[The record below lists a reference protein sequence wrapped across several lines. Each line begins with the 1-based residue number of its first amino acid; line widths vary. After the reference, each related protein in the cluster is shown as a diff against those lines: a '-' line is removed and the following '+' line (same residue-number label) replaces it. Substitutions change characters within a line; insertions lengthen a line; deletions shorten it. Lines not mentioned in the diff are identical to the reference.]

1 MSLRTH
7 AALQEIAGALYRLGE
22 RAAAER
28 VFELIGTNDD
38 TFALLSK
45 VRIPWQPVEDAK
57 PVLKSLCDASGA
69 VEGCVVQLD
78 PKHEH
83 HDNGPTYRQAWFD
96 WSRNAFVCSI
106 TNNTLPNVIAW
117 ALATPEEL

>member
-22 RAAAER
+22 RATAER

-38 TFALLSK
+38 TFAMLSK
-45 VRIPWQPVEDAK
+45 VRIPWQPTEDAK
-57 PVLKSLCDASGA
+57 PVLKSLCDATGV

-78 PKHEH
+78 ARHEQ
-83 HDNGPTYRQAWFD
+83 HDGGPVYRQAWFD
-96 WSRNAFVCSI
+96 YARNMFVCSSSA
-106 TNNTLPNVIAW
+106 NTLYNVIAW
-117 ALATPEEL
+117 ALARPEEM